1 MACGG
6 NCSSCGDKCEK
17 KPLKENLHSGSSV
30 KKVIG
35 IVSGKGGV
43 GKSLVTSLLACKVNK
58 DGFRT
63 AILDAVDDLALF
75 PAIGGIVR
83 NVPLLT
89 CEYRFLP
96 VRNYIVFYRLT
107 DNNVFVDRI
116 LYKKRDY
123 ARLLG
128 LQ

>member
-1 MACGG
+1 MP
-6 NCSSCGDKCEK
+6 D
-17 KPLKENLHSGSSV
+17 
-30 KKVIG
+30 
-35 IVSGKGGV
+35 
-43 GKSLVTSLLACKVNK
+43 CKVFYSPLSQRDLDEIYDYIAVELANPISAAEIV
-58 DGFRT
+58 T
-63 AILDAVDDLALF
+63 EILDAVDDLALF

-96 VRNYIVFYRLT
+96 VRNYIVFYRRT

>member
-1 MACGG
+1 MP
-6 NCSSCGDKCEK
+6 NSKVFYS
-17 KPLKENLHSGSSV
+17 PLSQRDLDEIYDYIAVELANPTSAAE
-30 KKVIG
+30 
-35 IVSGKGGV
+35 IV
-43 GKSLVTSLLACKVNK
+43 T
-58 DGFRT
+58 D
-63 AILDAVDDLALF
+63 ILDAADGLGSF

-83 NVPLLT
+83 DLPFLT

-96 VRNYIVFYRLT
+96 VRNYIVFYRIT
-107 DNNVFVDRI
+107 GANVFVDRI

>member
-1 MACGG
+1 MLDYKVFY
-6 NCSSCGDKCEK
+6 S
-17 KPLKENLHSGSSV
+17 PLSRRDLDEIYDYIAVELANPISAAE
-30 KKVIG
+30 
-35 IVSGKGGV
+35 IV
-43 GKSLVTSLLACKVNK
+43 T
-58 DGFRT
+58 D
-63 AILDAVDDLALF
+63 ILDAADGLASF
-75 PAIGGIVR
+75 PDVGGIVR
-83 NVPLLT
+83 NVPFLA

-107 DNNVFVDRI
+107 DNHIFVDRI

>member
-1 MACGG
+1 MPDYKVFY
-6 NCSSCGDKCEK
+6 S
-17 KPLKENLHSGSSV
+17 PLSQRDLDEIYDYIAV
-30 KKVIG
+30 KLANPASASE
-35 IVSGKGGV
+35 IV
-43 GKSLVTSLLACKVNK
+43 T
-58 DGFRT
+58 D
-63 AILDAVDDLALF
+63 ILDAADGLASF

-83 NVPLLT
+83 NVPFLT

-96 VRNYIVFYRLT
+96 IRNYIVFYRLT
-107 DNNVFVDRI
+107 ENRIFVDRI

>member
-1 MACGG
+1 MP
-6 NCSSCGDKCEK
+6 E
-17 KPLKENLHSGSSV
+17 
-30 KKVIG
+30 
-35 IVSGKGGV
+35 
-43 GKSLVTSLLACKVNK
+43 CKVFYSPLSRRDLDEIYDYIAVELANPASAAEIVT
-58 DGFRT
+58 D
-63 AILDAVDDLALF
+63 ILDAADGLASF

-83 NVPLLT
+83 NVPFLT

-96 VRNYIVFYRLT
+96 VRNYILFYRLAGERI
-107 DNNVFVDRI
+107 FVDRI